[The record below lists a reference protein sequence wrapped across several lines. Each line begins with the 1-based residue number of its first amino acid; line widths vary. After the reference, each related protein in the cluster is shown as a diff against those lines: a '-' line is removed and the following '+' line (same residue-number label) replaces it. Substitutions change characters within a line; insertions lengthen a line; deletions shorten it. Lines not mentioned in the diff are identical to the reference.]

1 MKTFRPLLASEAD
14 ESQIKFPV
22 FASPKIDGIR
32 CIILQ
37 GKAVTRSLKPIPNR
51 YIRSCLEKASPL
63 IEGFDGELTVGEGF
77 QNTTSGIMSH
87 DGEPDFT
94 YHVFDK
100 LGILGYEHRL
110 IELKIKT
117 IPTAVRPVPSFINRL
132 KQPLI
137 KSLED
142 LQVYYGECLEA
153 GHEGIIVRSVH
164 GKYKYGRST
173 VKEGILLKMKPFAD
187 SEAKI
192 VGFDEMYHNDN
203 EKEQSELGLSKRS
216 SKQEG
221 KRAAG
226 TLGKFIVSG
235 LEENH
240 FGGVEFRIGTGIGL
254 TQELRATIWK
264 SQKKYL
270 GKIVKFKYQKMGSV
284 DKPRIPVFLGFRSEL
299 DM

>member
-1 MKTFRPLLASEAD
+1 MKSFRPLLASEAN
-14 ESQIKFPV
+14 EEAIKFPV
-22 FASPKIDGIR
+22 FASVKVDGIR
-32 CIILQ
+32 CVILQ
-37 GKAVTRSLKPIPNR
+37 GKAVTRSLKPIPNH
-51 YIRSCLEKASPL
+51 YIRGCLEKASPL
-63 IEGFDGELTVGEGF
+63 IEGFDGELTVGSGF

-87 DGEPDFT
+87 DGRPDFT
-94 YHVFDK
+94 YHVFDRI
-100 LGILGYEHRL
+100 GILGYQHRL
-110 IELKIKT
+110 QELKNKIDLSDRIPDFIK
-117 IPTAVRPVPSFINRL
+117 RL
-132 KQPLI
+132 NQPLI
-137 KSLED
+137 SSLES
-142 LQVYYGECLEA
+142 LQDYYQECLTQ
-153 GHEGIIVRSVH
+153 GHEGIIVRSVD

-187 SEAKI
+187 SEARVI
-192 VGFDEMYHNDN
+192 GFDEMYHNDN

-226 TLGKFIVSG
+226 TLGKFIVEG
-235 LEENH
+235 LEEEH

-270 GKIVKFKYQKMGSV
+270 GSIVKFKYQKMGSV

-299 DM
+299 DRS